1 MPINFPNLYNLDLFA
16 KGGPVMFILLGFSI
30 LALAIILIKLIHFG
44 IVRISNTN
52 GLEKIILKLN
62 GTNAKKLLNEI
73 NKIKN
78 PIARVVEVVI
88 LTKNDRRFDKESRE
102 SEIERISSIQIRNLE
117 NYLGGLEVIASISP
131 LLGLFGTVLGMIKAF
146 LNLEKAGSQIDPALL
161 AGGIW
166 EALLTTAFGLAIAI
180 PALAAYHLFENKI
193 ANTKDKMKDAIIRV
207 NTLLNFQKKKINC
220 TKIIFFTKKKK
231 S

>member
-1 MPINFPNLYNLDLFA
+1 MNLSEFINVNNLNLIE

-30 LALAIILIKLIHFG
+30 FAFAIIFIKLMQFFSAALS
-44 IVRISNTN
+44 RTN
-52 GLEKIILKLN
+52 KIEEILSKLN
-62 GTNAKKLLNEI
+62 GRNAKKLLVEI
-73 NKIKN
+73 QKIKN
-78 PIARVVEVVI
+78 PMSRIIEVVI
-88 LTKNDRRFDKESRE
+88 LTKSDRRFDKESRE
-102 SEIERISSIQIRNLE
+102 AEISRIISIEIRNLE
-117 NYLGGLEVIASISP
+117 NYLGGLEVVASISP

-193 ANTKDKMKDAIIRV
+193 SNTRDKINDAVVRT
-207 NTLLNFQKKKINC
+207 NTLLNFKK
-220 TKIIFFTKKKK
+220 
-231 S
+231 

>member
-1 MPINFPNLYNLDLFA
+1 MNLLEFINLNKLTNLNNLDLIE

-30 LALAIILIKLIHFG
+30 FAFAIIFIKLIQFFAAALS
-44 IVRISNTN
+44 RTN
-52 GLEKIILKLN
+52 KIEKILAKLN
-62 GTNAKKLLNEI
+62 GRNAKKILVEI
-73 NKIKN
+73 QKIKN
-78 PIARVVEVVI
+78 PMARIIEVVI
-88 LTKNDRRFDKESRE
+88 LTKSDRRFDKESRE
-102 SEIERISSIQIRNLE
+102 AEISRIISIEIRNLE
-117 NYLGGLEVIASISP
+117 NYLGGLEVVASISP

-193 ANTKDKMKDAIIRV
+193 SNTRDKINDAVVRT
-207 NTLLNFQKKKINC
+207 NTLLNFKK
-220 TKIIFFTKKKK
+220 
-231 S
+231 

>member
-1 MPINFPNLYNLDLFA
+1 MDILEFINLDNLNNLDLLA

-30 LALAIILIKLIHFG
+30 FAFAIIFIKLIQFFAAALS
-44 IVRISNTN
+44 RTN
-52 GLEKIILKLN
+52 KIEEILTKLN
-62 GTNAKKLLNEI
+62 GSNAKKLLTDI
-73 NKIKN
+73 QKIKN
-78 PIARVVEVVI
+78 PLARIIEVVI
-88 LTKNDRRFDKESRE
+88 ITKNDRRFDKESRE
-102 SEIERISSIQIRNLE
+102 AEISRIISIEIRKLE

-180 PALAAYHLFENKI
+180 PALAAFHLFENKI
-193 ANTKDKMKDAIIRV
+193 SNTRDTINDTVVRT
-207 NTLLNFQKKKINC
+207 NTLLNFKK
-220 TKIIFFTKKKK
+220 
-231 S
+231 

>member
-1 MPINFPNLYNLDLFA
+1 MNLPEFINLNNLNNLDLIE

-30 LALAIILIKLIHFG
+30 FAFAIIFIKLIQFF
-44 IVRISNTN
+44 SAALSSTN
-52 GLEKIILKLN
+52 KIEKILSKLN
-62 GTNAKKLLNEI
+62 GRNAKKLLVEI
-73 NKIKN
+73 QEIKN
-78 PIARVVEVVI
+78 PMARIIEVVI
-88 LTKNDRRFDKESRE
+88 LTKSDRRFDKESRE
-102 SEIERISSIQIRNLE
+102 AEISRIISIEIRNLE
-117 NYLGGLEVIASISP
+117 NYLGGLEVVASISP

-193 ANTKDKMKDAIIRV
+193 SNTRDKINDAVVRT
-207 NTLLNFQKKKINC
+207 NTLLNFKK
-220 TKIIFFTKKKK
+220 
-231 S
+231 

>member
-1 MPINFPNLYNLDLFA
+1 MPSLINLFNNLNLLDNLNLLA

-30 LALAIILIKLIHFG
+30 LALFI
-44 IVRISNTN
+44 
-52 GLEKIILKLN
+52 IILKLIQFSIVRVSN
-62 GTNAKKLLNEI
+62 TNALDKIISKLNKTNAKKLLIEI
-73 NKIKN
+73 QQIKN
-78 PIARVVEVVI
+78 PIAKVVEVVI
-88 LTKNDRRFDKESRE
+88 VTKSDRRFDKESRK
-102 SEIERISSIQIRNLE
+102 SEISRISSIQIRNLE

-193 ANTKDKMKDAIIRV
+193 SNTRNKMKDATIRT
-207 NTLLNFQKKKINC
+207 NTLLSFKK
-220 TKIIFFTKKKK
+220 
-231 S
+231 

>member
-1 MPINFPNLYNLDLFA
+1 MDILEFINLDNLNNLDLLA

-30 LALAIILIKLIHFG
+30 FAFAIIFIKLIQFFAAALS
-44 IVRISNTN
+44 RTN
-52 GLEKIILKLN
+52 KIEEILTKLN
-62 GTNAKKLLNEI
+62 GSNAKKLLTDI
-73 NKIKN
+73 QKIKN
-78 PIARVVEVVI
+78 PLARIIEVVI
-88 LTKNDRRFDKESRE
+88 ITKNDRRFDKESRE
-102 SEIERISSIQIRNLE
+102 AEISRIISQEIRNLE
-117 NYLGGLEVIASISP
+117 NCLGGLEVVASISP

-193 ANTKDKMKDAIIRV
+193 SNTRDKINDTVVRT
-207 NTLLNFQKKKINC
+207 NTLLNFKK
-220 TKIIFFTKKKK
+220 
-231 S
+231 

>member
-1 MPINFPNLYNLDLFA
+1 MNLPEFINLNKLTNLDNLHLIE

-30 LALAIILIKLIHFG
+30 LAFAIIIIKLIQVFAAAL
-44 IVRISNTN
+44 SSTN
-52 GLEKIILKLN
+52 KIEKILAKLN
-62 GTNAKKLLNEI
+62 GRNAKKLLVEI
-73 NKIKN
+73 KEIKN
-78 PIARVVEVVI
+78 PLARIIEVVI
-88 LTKNDRRFDKESRE
+88 LTKSDRRFDKESRE
-102 SEIERISSIQIRNLE
+102 AEISRIISIEIRNLE
-117 NYLGGLEVIASISP
+117 NYLGGLEVVASISP

-193 ANTKDKMKDAIIRV
+193 SNTRDKINDAVVRT
-207 NTLLNFQKKKINC
+207 NTLLNFKK
-220 TKIIFFTKKKK
+220 
-231 S
+231 

>member
-1 MPINFPNLYNLDLFA
+1 MPSLINLYNNLNLLDNLNLLA

-30 LALAIILIKLIHFG
+30 LALFI
-44 IVRISNTN
+44 
-52 GLEKIILKLN
+52 IILKLIQFSILRVSN
-62 GTNAKKLLNEI
+62 TNALDNIISKLNKTNAKKLLI
-73 NKIKN
+73 QIQQIKN
-78 PIARVVEVVI
+78 PIAKVVEVVI
-88 LTKNDRRFDKESRE
+88 VTKSDQRFDKESRK
-102 SEIERISSIQIRNLE
+102 SEISRISSIQIRNLE

-193 ANTKDKMKDAIIRV
+193 SNTRNKMKDATIRT
-207 NTLLNFQKKKINC
+207 NTLLSFKK
-220 TKIIFFTKKKK
+220 
-231 S
+231 

>member
-1 MPINFPNLYNLDLFA
+1 MNLPEFINLNKLTNLDNLHLIE

-30 LALAIILIKLIHFG
+30 FAFAIIFIKLIQFF
-44 IVRISNTN
+44 SAALSSTN
-52 GLEKIILKLN
+52 KIEKILSKLN
-62 GTNAKKLLNEI
+62 GRNAKKLLIEI
-73 NKIKN
+73 QEIKN
-78 PIARVVEVVI
+78 PLARIIEVVI
-88 LTKNDRRFDKESRE
+88 LTKSDRRFDKESRE
-102 SEIERISSIQIRNLE
+102 AEISRIISIEIRNLE
-117 NYLGGLEVIASISP
+117 NYLGGLEVVASISP

-193 ANTKDKMKDAIIRV
+193 SNTRDKINDAVVRT
-207 NTLLNFQKKKINC
+207 NTLLNFKK
-220 TKIIFFTKKKK
+220 
-231 S
+231 

>member
-1 MPINFPNLYNLDLFA
+1 MNLPEFINLNNLNNLDLIE

-30 LALAIILIKLIHFG
+30 FAFAIIFIKLIQFF
-44 IVRISNTN
+44 SAALSSTN
-52 GLEKIILKLN
+52 KIEKILSKLN
-62 GTNAKKLLNEI
+62 GRNAKKLLVEI
-73 NKIKN
+73 QEIKN
-78 PIARVVEVVI
+78 PLARIIEVVI
-88 LTKNDRRFDKESRE
+88 LTKSDRRFDKESRE
-102 SEIERISSIQIRNLE
+102 AEISRIISIEIRNLE
-117 NYLGGLEVIASISP
+117 NYLGGLEVVASISP

-193 ANTKDKMKDAIIRV
+193 SNTRDKINDAVVRT
-207 NTLLNFQKKKINC
+207 NTLLNFKK
-220 TKIIFFTKKKK
+220 
-231 S
+231 

>member
-1 MPINFPNLYNLDLFA
+1 MNLSEFINLNNLDLIE

-30 LALAIILIKLIHFG
+30 FAFAIIFIKLIQFFAAAL
-44 IVRISNTN
+44 SKTSK
-52 GLEKIILKLN
+52 LEKILERLN
-62 GTNAKKLLNEI
+62 GRNAKKLLVEI
-73 NKIKN
+73 QKIKN
-78 PIARVVEVVI
+78 PMARIIEVVI
-88 LTKNDRRFDKESRE
+88 LTKSDRRFDKESRE
-102 SEIERISSIQIRNLE
+102 AEISRIISIEIRNLE
-117 NYLGGLEVIASISP
+117 NYLGGLEVVASISP

-193 ANTKDKMKDAIIRV
+193 SNTRDKINDAVVRT
-207 NTLLNFQKKKINC
+207 NTLLNFKK
-220 TKIIFFTKKKK
+220 
-231 S
+231 